1 MYLNIRYLVQ
11 FLKHKAMLFL
21 DFLKR
26 RRLKFD
32 AVSLLEVTLNT
43 SLFFFNLRSYL
54 DPGSKLHSAVNTA
67 YNAVCDVVELLKEEN
82 HD

>member
-1 MYLNIRYLVQ
+1 
-11 FLKHKAMLFL
+11 MLFL

-26 RRLKFD
+26 RRLKLD

-43 SLFFFNLRSYL
+43 SLFFFNLRSHL
-54 DPGSKLHSAVNTA
+54 ESGSKLHPAVNTA

-82 HD
+82 YD